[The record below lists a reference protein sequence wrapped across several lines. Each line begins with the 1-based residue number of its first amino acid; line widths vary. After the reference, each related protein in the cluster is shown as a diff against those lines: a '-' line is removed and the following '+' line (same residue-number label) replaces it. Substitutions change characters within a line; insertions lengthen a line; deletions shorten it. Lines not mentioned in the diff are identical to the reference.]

1 MDISGFL
8 SDFKDEDWDGRPRC
22 DLVRRVRSLVGVQS
36 KVVKSRKG
44 LYSPEECDIVIREVN
59 RFRLV
64 FPLQI

>member
-8 SDFKDEDWDGRPRC
+8 SEFKDEDWDGRPSR
-22 DLVRRVRSLVGVQS
+22 DLVRRVRSLVGVQR

-44 LYSPEECDIVIREVN
+44 LYSHEECDIVIREVN

-64 FPLQI
+64 FLI